1 VYVSQHQDAPG
12 HGARLGRRG
21 PGRSA
26 PVRPQDQRFPGP
38 GASQRSGFRRRRGG
52 DQGLLRAA
60 PAPAPSQARAPG
72 G

>member
-12 HGARLGRRG
+12 YGARHGWGG
-21 PGRSA
+21 PSGGP